1 MWSQR
6 CYTCFVFFNP
16 DRQEKCGHAAKVQ
29 PPDSQIGKLAAE
41 GIFPLLYY
49 SFIRLLDLTS
59 TTLDECGEFH
69 LNLHSWLFLNGEIV
83 EWLGSDSQSVDLGQF
98 TGSWLHAQSLR
109 GGGGACGKNE
119 TEKGCLT
126 ERVILRWK
134 EYGALCAR
142 LCDMRGFV

>member
-1 MWSQR
+1 MIPEVLHLL
-6 CYTCFVFFNP
+6 CIFFNP
-16 DRQEKCGHAAKVQ
+16 DRQEKCGHAVKVQ
-29 PPDSQIGKLAAE
+29 PADSQIWKLAAE
-41 GIFPLLYY
+41 GISPLLYY

-59 TTLDECGEFH
+59 ITLDECAEFH
-69 LNLHSWLFLNGEIV
+69 LNLPSWLFLNGEIV
-83 EWLGSDSQSVDLGQF
+83 EWLGSDSQSVDLGQD
-98 TGSWLHAQSLR
+98 LR
-109 GGGGACGKNE
+109 DLDSTLSHWEEGACGKNE